1 MNADLHLLPF
11 TLPAETDDLSQLGRP
26 QRDASQCAYENECR
40 GCHRP
45 AKYHEGQE
53 L

>member
-1 MNADLHLLPF
+1 MIGDLLHLEF
-11 TLPAETDDLSQLGRP
+11 TPPSPVDDLSQLGRP